1 MVDMDVDRILRSLS
15 DEDYY
20 RVADGLCR
28 NRNMPIFMT
37 TYLNRCDAYYCILEC
52 HAEEPV
58 TAYEVRAILGWR
70 NV

>member
-1 MVDMDVDRILRSLS
+1 MVDMDVDRILLSLS

-28 NRNMPIFMT
+28 NRYMPIFM
-37 TYLNRCDAYYCILEC
+37 TYLNRCDAEHCILEC
-52 HAEEPV
+52 HAKEPV
-58 TAYEVRAILGWR
+58 TAYEVRTILGLR